1 MGPDYINQ
9 INEVQKKQ
17 YQVRSYYIYGR
28 IIFGAKASLRHA
40 SCVYVECKI
49 FIREAGNKTPFSA
62 KYIQTRVRRAPMQVC
77 VTRRFSGL
85 FLAPTGHTLD
95 ILPAYTGN
103 TPLNNPG
110 NM

>member
-1 MGPDYINQ
+1 MA
-9 INEVQKKQ
+9 ELFL
-17 YQVRSYYIYGR
+17 VRKHH
-28 IIFGAKASLRHA
+28 FA

-85 FLAPTGHTLD
+85 FLAPTGHTLIFYLRIQGTPPST
-95 ILPAYTGN
+95 ILETCD
-103 TPLNNPG
+103 LFIKKQFSV
-110 NM
+110 